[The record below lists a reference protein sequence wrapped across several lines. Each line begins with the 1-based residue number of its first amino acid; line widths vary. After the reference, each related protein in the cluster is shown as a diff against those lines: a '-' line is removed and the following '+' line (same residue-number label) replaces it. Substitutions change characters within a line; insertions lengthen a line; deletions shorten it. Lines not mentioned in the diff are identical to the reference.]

1 MIRRVV
7 IIDDE
12 PWSREVVKSLGEWS
26 KLGLMVAGEAEDGK
40 QGIRLIEELRPHIVV
55 TDMRMPGID
64 GVELLRQLKERF
76 ASLKIIVM
84 SGYDDF
90 VYLKQAIQSRA
101 VEYMLKPFDPNELN
115 EALRRCIRE
124 LEAEEQMVRTS
135 WTSPLA
141 LPDPAL
147 MERLL
152 AIRQRIFAGLFELNK
167 PALLQSFEKLE
178 ELLRKA
184 YPECADPAMM
194 RTLHADFLGALRE
207 FMTGHP
213 DPVPDEGRGDGCE
226 PSARAW
232 AEAYGAA
239 VDRIEAH
246 RNNKTRLAIEE
257 VAAFLDTHFAEPIS
271 LETVARR
278 FYVSKEHLSRT
289 FKQTTGENVSDY
301 IVRRRVEKAKAL
313 LADGVAIKHAA
324 RAVGYPELA
333 YFHRIFKKETG
344 VTPGEFRSAHH
355 P

>member
-1 MIRRVV
+1 MTRRVV

-26 KLGLMVAGEAEDGK
+26 KLGLTVSGEAEDGK
-40 QGIRLIEELRPHIVV
+40 QGIRLVEELRPHIVV

-64 GVELLRQLKERF
+64 GVELLQQLKERF
-76 ASLKIIVM
+76 PSLKIVVM

-115 EALRRCIRE
+115 EALRRCVRE
-124 LEAEEQMVRTS
+124 LEAEEQTVRTS

-184 YPECADPAMM
+184 YPDGADAAMLRM
-194 RTLHADFLGALRE
+194 LHADFLGALRE
-207 FMTGHP
+207 FMAGHP
-213 DPVPDEGRGDGCE
+213 DPVPEDGGE

-232 AEAYGAA
+232 ADAYGAA
-239 VDRIEAH
+239 VDRVEAH
-246 RNNKTRLAIEE
+246 RNNKTRLVVEE
-257 VAAFLDTHFAEPIS
+257 VAAFIDAHFAEPIS

-289 FKQTTGENVSDY
+289 FKQTTGVNVSDY
-301 IVRRRVEKAKAL
+301 IVRRRIEQAKAL

-344 VTPGEFRSAHH
+344 LTPGEYRSAHH
-355 P
+355 S